1 MGPSLVHHTL
11 ARCTR
16 VAARL
21 KRSVP
26 STSRYWF
33 ASGSYSADRPQYAHQ
48 LLAAGL
54 IKAMD
59 TTTAETST
67 LVPAMSNQ
75 GHPSE

>member
-26 STSRYWF
+26 STSRYRF

-48 LLAAGL
+48 LLVAGL

-59 TTTAETST
+59 TTTAE
-67 LVPAMSNQ
+67 
-75 GHPSE
+75 HEHII